1 VIGWKQWL
9 AAIAVV
15 VLLFVIMLYAG
26 FFMHGD

>member
-15 VLLFVIMLYAG
+15 ELLFVIMLYAG